1 VKYGDLLQLAGG
13 LPVIES
19 AALRALGEDP
29 RSIGV
34 QLSRWVS
41 SGKLVQLRRGVYLL
55 PERLRRNRAPVETI
69 ANLLVAPS
77 YVSLERGLS
86 IHQMIPEAV
95 PLVQSVTTGR
105 PGRFVTP
112 VATFEYRH
120 VKPAWFFG
128 YREMEIGQG
137 RALVA
142 TPEKALLDLLYLS
155 EGETTTARLE
165 QYRLQ
170 DVERL
175 DLAALAAMAGKAASP
190 RLLRAVRRLQGLLA
204 KQGEWKEVSP

>member
-1 VKYGDLLQLAGG
+1 VKHQDLLQLAGDF
-13 LPVIES
+13 PVVES
-19 AALRALGEDP
+19 AALRTLGEDP
-29 RSIGV
+29 KSIGV
-34 QLSRWVS
+34 QLSRWVA

-55 PERLRRNRAPVETI
+55 PEKLRRNRAPLETI

-86 IHQMIPEAV
+86 IHEMIPEAV

-120 VKPAWFFG
+120 VKTAWFFG

-155 EGETTTARLE
+155 SGEMTTARLE

-170 DVERL
+170 DLEKL
-175 DLAALAAMAGKAASP
+175 DLVELAAMAGKAASP
-190 RLLRAVRRLQGLLA
+190 RLLRAVKRLQGLLVKA
-204 KQGEWKEVSP
+204 GAWETVSP